1 MHLYSHCT
9 ALNIWSA
16 MHLIWFSEK
25 GMNPFSFR
33 KSYVLSPSSSNT
45 MQMWPWWSN
54 QSSIRTQALKRH
66 WGKSLWPKTMSIYKV
81 FLHGSQTLTIS
92 FPHQASLSA
101 QAHQP
106 RTRLPHGSAQYFWWS
121 SAPLLY
127 YFWRGKKRKEKKT
140 HTRYVTCT

>member
-16 MHLIWFSEK
+16 MHLIWISEK
-25 GMNPFSFR
+25 GMNPLSFR

-54 QSSIRTQALKRH
+54 QSSIRTQALQRQRQVITAKNLVYLQSISTQ
-66 WGKSLWPKTMSIYKV
+66 KSNTHNL
-81 FLHGSQTLTIS
+81 

-106 RTRLPHGSAQYFWWS
+106 LTRLPHGSAQYFWWS
-121 SAPLLY
+121 SAPLLH
-127 YFWRGKKRKEKKT
+127 YFWGKKKRGEKK
-140 HTRYVTCT
+140 HTRYATCT